1 MAKGGRRAGA
11 GRPKGSVSTQTK
23 AFKEAVEIAFSELGG
38 VNGLVEWART
48 NPDAFY
54 NGIFPKLAPLQV
66 HHSGDD
72 SRPAIQ
78 IDHGIAGQR
87 VKSLLDQITS
97 K

>member
-1 MAKGGRRAGA
+1 MAKGVKTGGRT
-11 GRPKGSVSTQTK
+11 KGTPNKSTK

-38 VNGLVEWART
+38 VNGLIEWAKT

-54 NGIFPKLAPLQV
+54 NGIFPKLAPLQI

-72 SRPAIQ
+72 TKPPVRIE
-78 IDHGIAGQR
+78 HGIAGQR
-87 VKSLLDQITS
+87 VKSLLEQIAT

>member
-1 MAKGGRRAGA
+1 MAKGGRRPGA
-11 GRPKGSVSTQTK
+11 GRPKGSLSTQTK

-38 VNGLVEWART
+38 VPALVEWARN

-72 SRPAIQ
+72 TKPPIQ
-78 IDHGIAGQR
+78 VEHSLAGQR

>member
-1 MAKGGRRAGA
+1 MAKGGKRPGA

-38 VNGLVEWART
+38 VAGLVEWART

-72 SRPAIQ
+72 SRPPVQ
-78 IDHGIAGQR
+78 IEHGIAGQR
-87 VKSLLDQITS
+87 VKSLLEQIAT

>member
-1 MAKGGRRAGA
+1 MAKGGKRPGA
-11 GRPKGSVSTQTK
+11 GRPKGSVSTHTK

-38 VNGLVEWART
+38 VDGLVEWART
-48 NPDAFY
+48 NRDAFY

-72 SRPAIQ
+72 DKPPIRVE
-78 IDHGIAGQR
+78 HGLAGQR
-87 VKSLLDQITS
+87 VKSLLDQIAT

>member
-1 MAKGGRRAGA
+1 MARGGKRTGA
-11 GRPKGSVSTQTK
+11 GRPKGSVSTHTK

-38 VNGLVEWART
+38 VPALVEWAKT

-72 SRPAIQ
+72 ERPPIKHEHAF
-78 IDHGIAGQR
+78 AGQL
-87 VKSLLDQITS
+87 VKSQLEQIRS

>member
-1 MAKGGRRAGA
+1 MAKGVKTGGRT
-11 GRPKGSVSTQTK
+11 KGTPNKSTK

-38 VNGLVEWART
+38 VNGLIEWAKT

-72 SRPAIQ
+72 TKPPVRIE
-78 IDHGIAGQR
+78 HGIAGQR
-87 VKSLLDQITS
+87 VKSLLEQIAT

>member
-1 MAKGGRRAGA
+1 MAKGVKTGGRT
-11 GRPKGSVSTQTK
+11 KGTPNKSTK

-38 VNGLVEWART
+38 VDGLIEWAKT

-54 NGIFPKLAPLQV
+54 NGIFPKLAPLQI

-72 SRPAIQ
+72 TKPPVRIE
-78 IDHGIAGQR
+78 HGIAGQR
-87 VKSLLDQITS
+87 VKSLLEQIAT

>member
-1 MAKGGRRAGA
+1 MSRGGKRAGA

-54 NGIFPKLAPLQV
+54 SGIFPKLAPLQV
-66 HHSGDD
+66 HLSGKDGEAVKVEHSL
-72 SRPAIQ
+72 
-78 IDHGIAGQR
+78 AGQR
-87 VKSLLDQITS
+87 VKGMLDQITS

>member
-1 MAKGGRRAGA
+1 MGAGGRRPGA

-66 HHSGDD
+66 HLSGKDGEAVKVEHSL
-72 SRPAIQ
+72 
-78 IDHGIAGQR
+78 AGQR
-87 VKSLLDQITS
+87 VKSMLDQITS

>member
-1 MAKGGRRAGA
+1 MARGGKRQGA
-11 GRPKGSVSTQTK
+11 GRPKGSVSTQTR

-48 NPDAFY
+48 NPDMFY

-66 HHSGDD
+66 HVSGKDGE
-72 SRPAIQ
+72 PIKVE
-78 IDHGIAGQR
+78 HGIAGQR
-87 VKSLLDQITS
+87 VKSLLDQITT

>member
-1 MAKGGRRAGA
+1 MAKGVKTGGRT
-11 GRPKGSVSTQTK
+11 KGTPNKSTK

-38 VNGLVEWART
+38 VNGLIEWART

-54 NGIFPKLAPLQV
+54 NGIFPKLAPLQI

-72 SRPAIQ
+72 TKPPVRIE
-78 IDHGIAGQR
+78 HGIAGQR
-87 VKSLLDQITS
+87 VKSLLEQIAT

>member
-1 MAKGGRRAGA
+1 M
-11 GRPKGSVSTQTK
+11 
-23 AFKEAVEIAFSELGG
+23 EIAFDRLGG
-38 VNGLVEWART
+38 VEGLIDWART

-72 SRPAIQ
+72 TKPPVRIE
-78 IDHGIAGQR
+78 HGIAGQR
-87 VKSLLDQITS
+87 VKSLLEQIAT

>member
-1 MAKGGRRAGA
+1 MGAGGRRPGA
-11 GRPKGSVSTQTK
+11 GWPKGSVSTQTR

-38 VNGLVEWART
+38 VKGLVEWART

-66 HHSGDD
+66 HVSGNNGE
-72 SRPAIQ
+72 PIKVE
-78 IDHGIAGQR
+78 HGIAGQR
-87 VKSLLDQITS
+87 VKSLLDQITT